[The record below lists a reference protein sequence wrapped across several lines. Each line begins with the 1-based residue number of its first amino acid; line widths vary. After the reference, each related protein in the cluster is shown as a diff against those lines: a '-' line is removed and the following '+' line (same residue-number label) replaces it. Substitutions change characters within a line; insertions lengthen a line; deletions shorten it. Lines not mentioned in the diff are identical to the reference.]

1 MAHFDALTGLPNRVL
16 LADRIR
22 ACDGLRT
29 AQPDMARGVL
39 SRPRRLQ
46 TGEQIAS
53 ATRRDSLLVEVADR
67 LRRMLRE
74 SDSVARLGGDEF
86 VILLGEIDGFLPC
99 EGARAAPRRPHRRL
113 RGSGTRHLEDLGQRR
128 RDALSPRRC
137 RRRHPAATRRP
148 RHVPG
153 KGRRPGPLS
162 HLRFR
167 RNRNLQLRCQTL
179 ARIVCALRDEEL
191 TMHYQPKVNMR
202 TGEVLGAEA
211 LLRWN
216 DPERGLVPPLEFLPL
231 VENDDLSI
239 DIGAWVLGEVLRQ
252 QSCWLADGI
261 EIKVSIN
268 ISGRHLQQPGFA
280 SELER
285 LLRNHPEVPPTL
297 IELEVLETTA
307 LSDIA
312 RVSEI
317 IGQCR
322 ALGVTV
328 SLDDFGTGYS
338 SLTYLRRLPADT
350 LKIDCSFVR
359 DMLADPEDLAIV
371 EAIIGLSEAFQ
382 RQVIA
387 EGVETEE
394 HGKLLLRLGCE
405 LGQGIRHCAPD
416 AGRRV
421 ARMGQGLP
429 PASRLAADRR
439 AALPAPGPPLHV
451 AKFHYGNLVQ
461 SVITALASGQP
472 IAPRRQFCS
481 RQANSV
487 TGTATRAAR
496 YGALDE
502 FRAVDEAH
510 AALHR
515 LLDAVRLPGAGCAR
529 QDAAVMAKRPRQAGG
544 PGTAAPGPRAQAGPL
559 GERNP
564 ARTRHPRALPRR
576 RSTLSSRRAFRTR
589 ARR

>member
-1 MAHFDALTGLPNRVL
+1 M
-16 LADRIR
+16 
-22 ACDGLRT
+22 
-29 AQPDMARGVL
+29 
-39 SRPRRLQ
+39 
-46 TGEQIAS
+46 
-53 ATRRDSLLVEVADR
+53 
-67 LRRMLRE
+67 
-74 SDSVARLGGDEF
+74 
-86 VILLGEIDGFLPC
+86 
-99 EGARAAPRRPHRRL
+99 
-113 RGSGTRHLEDLGQRR
+113 
-128 RDALSPRRC
+128 
-137 RRRHPAATRRP
+137 
-148 RHVPG
+148 
-153 KGRRPGPLS
+153 
-162 HLRFR
+162 
-167 RNRNLQLRCQTL
+167 
-179 ARIVCALRDEEL
+179 
-191 TMHYQPKVNMR
+191 
-202 TGEVLGAEA
+202 
-211 LLRWN
+211 
-216 DPERGLVPPLEFLPL
+216 PPLEFLPL

-285 LLRNHPEVPPTL
+285 LLRTHPEVPPTL

-405 LGQGIRHCAPD
+405 LGQGYGI
-416 AGRRV
+416 
-421 ARMGQGLP
+421 ARPMPAAGLP
-429 PASRLAADRR
+429 EWVRAYRQPAGWRQIGARR
-439 AALPAPGPPLHV
+439 CPRQDLPLHV

-461 SVITALASGQP
+461 SVITALTSGQP
-472 IAPRRQFCS
+472 IAPRRQF
-481 RQANSV
+481 
-487 TGTATRAAR
+487 
-496 YGALDE
+496 
-502 FRAVDEAH
+502 
-510 AALHR
+510 
-515 LLDAVRLPGAGCAR
+515 
-529 QDAAVMAKRPRQAGG
+529 
-544 PGTAAPGPRAQAGPL
+544 
-559 GERNP
+559 
-564 ARTRHPRALPRR
+564 
-576 RSTLSSRRAFRTR
+576 
-589 ARR
+589 

>member
-1 MAHFDALTGLPNRVL
+1 M
-16 LADRIR
+16 
-22 ACDGLRT
+22 
-29 AQPDMARGVL
+29 
-39 SRPRRLQ
+39 
-46 TGEQIAS
+46 
-53 ATRRDSLLVEVADR
+53 
-67 LRRMLRE
+67 
-74 SDSVARLGGDEF
+74 
-86 VILLGEIDGFLPC
+86 ILLGEIDGFPSC
-99 EGARAAPRRPHRRL
+99 EKALERLLAGLTDDYVVAERATSKISASVGVTLYPHDDVDADTLL
-113 RGSGTRHLEDLGQRR
+113 RHADHAMYLAKEG
-128 RDALSPRRC
+128 
-137 RRRHPAATRRP
+137 
-148 RHVPG
+148 
-153 KGRRPGPLS
+153 GRGRYHIFDS
-162 HLRFR
+162 EE
-167 RNRNLQLRCQTL
+167 NRNLQLRRQTL
-179 ARIVCALRDEEL
+179 ARIACALRDEEL
-191 TMHYQPKVNMR
+191 TMYYQPKVNMR

-285 LLRNHPEVPPTL
+285 LLRTHPEVPPTL

-387 EGVETEE
+387 EGSKPKSTASCCCAWAANSARDTA
-394 HGKLLLRLGCE
+394 LRARCRPPGCPN
-405 LGQGIRHCAPD
+405 GSGPTASQP
-416 AGRRV
+416 AGGRS
-421 ARMGQGLP
+421 AR
-429 PASRLAADRR
+429 
-439 AALPAPGPPLHV
+439 ALPAPGPAV
-451 AKFHYGNLVQ
+451 ACREISLW
-461 SVITALASGQP
+461 QP
-472 IAPRRQFCS
+472 CTERHHGPGVGPADRPRRQFCS

-529 QDAAVMAKRPRQAGG
+529 QDAAVMAKRLRDRLEALEQRLLALEHRLDRSASE
-544 PGTAAPGPRAQAGPL
+544 T
-559 GERNP
+559 P
-564 ARTRHPRALPRR
+564 ARTRHSRALPRR